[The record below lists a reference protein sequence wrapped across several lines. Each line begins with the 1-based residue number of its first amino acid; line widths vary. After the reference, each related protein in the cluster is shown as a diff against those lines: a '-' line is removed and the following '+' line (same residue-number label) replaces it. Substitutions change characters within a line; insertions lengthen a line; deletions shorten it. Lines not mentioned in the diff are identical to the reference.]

1 MVLANRVHVRVI
13 GVWLTPS
20 VGLIDENPRKDLVK
34 GGIRGLSSTDVH
46 APPWSFNVSNS

>member
-34 GGIRGLSSTDVH
+34 GGIRGLSCTDVH